1 MASIQR
7 LKSAISGRITYR
19 VQVRRKGA
27 RSQSATFLLRVEAKQ
42 WAHFTEARI
51 RRERY
56 ACLTPFTSVVERY
69 RKEVLPDF
77 KEVSRR
83 GREVHLAWWTRR
95 FANLGLA
102 AVNPMEIARARD
114 ALAVEKPLSGRDCT
128 DRRLRKSY
136 PSRHTRA
143 PATVN
148 RYLSTL
154 SHLFSVAMH
163 EWNLIERQ
171 PVLEVKTQPEPLGRA
186 RFLTDR
192 ERRQLFFQCKK
203 SEWPQLY
210 FLVLLAVSTG
220 ARRGEL
226 IGIKWRDITLSARA
240 PEIYIRESKNG
251 DCRFLPL
258 FGQALTIARELK
270 RRHPSE
276 NAYVFPTRDGGD
288 EPYRAFDHHWRRA
301 VDDAGIE
308 DFRFHDLRHTCA
320 SYLAADGASLVEIAD
335 VLGHRNLRMTLR
347 YVHLAAAHKRT
358 RLATMV
364 QGRGL

>member
-7 LKSAISGRITYR
+7 LKSAITGRVSYR
-19 VQVRRKGA
+19 VQVRLMGSRA
-27 RSQSATFLLRVEAKQ
+27 QSATFPMRAEAKR
-42 WAHFTEARI
+42 WAHYTETGI

-56 ACLTPFTSVVERY
+56 ACLTPFTTVVERY
-69 RKEVLPDF
+69 RREVLPDF

-95 FANLGLA
+95 FANLDLA
-102 AVNPMEIARARD
+102 AVNQLEIAKARD
-114 ALAVEKPLSGRDCT
+114 ALVLEKRVSRDGCT
-128 DRRLRKSY
+128 HRRLKKSY

-154 SHLFSVAMH
+154 SHLFTVAMH

-171 PVLEVKTQPEPLGRA
+171 PVLEVKTLPEPMGRA

-192 ERRQLFFQCKK
+192 ERRQLLFQCKR

-210 FLVLLAVSTG
+210 FLVLLALSTG

-226 IGIKWRDITLSARA
+226 IGLKWSDITLSARG
-240 PEIYIRESKNG
+240 PEIHIRESKNG
-251 DCRFLPL
+251 EGRFLPL
-258 FGQALTIARELK
+258 IGQALAITRELK

-276 NAYVFPTRDGGD
+276 NSYVFPKPDGVD
-288 EPYRAFDHHWRRA
+288 EPYREFDLHWYHA
-301 VDDAGIE
+301 LDAAGIE

-320 SYLAADGASLVEIAD
+320 SYLAADGASLLEVAD

-347 YVHLAAAHKRT
+347 YVHLAATHKRA
-358 RLATMV
+358 RLVRMV
-364 QGRGL
+364 RERRL